1 MNYLDEEE
9 TMKENKPSI
18 TLLYPNGTNGT
29 VYHTYHGVDNYKER
43 TAVVRKNEKGFLVDL
58 FSGNE
63 LWETRKVYN
72 HSESYAE
79 DVGENYV
86 LGVIEPKRS
95 NEASKVTT
103 LPNTRGKL

>member
-1 MNYLDEEE
+1 MAIWYMNLENEEE
-9 TMKENKPSI
+9 TMKEI

-86 LGVIEPKRS
+86 LGVIEPKQS
-95 NEASKVTT
+95 NEASI
-103 LPNTRGKL
+103 LNTRGKL